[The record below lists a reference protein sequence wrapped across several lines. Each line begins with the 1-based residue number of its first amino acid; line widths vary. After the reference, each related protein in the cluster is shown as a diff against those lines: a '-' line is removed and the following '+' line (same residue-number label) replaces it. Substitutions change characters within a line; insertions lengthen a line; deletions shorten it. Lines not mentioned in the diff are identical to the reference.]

1 MKSGY
6 LLRLKLRR
14 AREARRRQIGLG
26 LISGWLLLLVGA
38 FKWLYAANSS
48 QGAALAFMVVGGLF
62 FAAGLLCP
70 SLLRTVESAL
80 RAAGNWIGH
89 GIFSVLLTVTYFCVI
104 TPVGLAMR
112 LGRGTAPFYF
122 GQGVP
127 EGWTPKIID
136 DGSPAGESGNYRP
149 LLLQPLVVFAYFI
162 RLRRF
167 VLIPILV
174 FLLVAGLVLFFVKS
188 SVLAPL
194 IYTLF

>member
-1 MKSGY
+1 MQSGY

-14 AREARRRQIGLG
+14 VREARRRQIGLG
-26 LISGWLLLLVGA
+26 LIGGWLLLLVGA

-48 QGAALAFMVVGGLF
+48 QGAAVAFMIAGGML

-70 SLLRTVESAL
+70 SLLRPVESAL
-80 RAAGNWIGH
+80 RTAGNWLGH
-89 GIFSVLLTVTYFCVI
+89 GIFSVVLTATYFCVI
-104 TPVGLAMR
+104 TPVGLVMR
-112 LGRGTAPFYF
+112 VGRGTAPFYS
-122 GQGVP
+122 GQGAP

-136 DGSPAGESGNYRP
+136 DGSPAKANDNYRP

-162 RLRRF
+162 RMRRF

>member
-1 MKSGY
+1 MQSGY

-14 AREARRRQIGLG
+14 AREARRRQVGLG
-26 LISGWLLLLVGA
+26 LIGGWLLLFVGV

-62 FAAGLLCP
+62 FVAGLLCP
-70 SLLRTVESAL
+70 SLLRPVESAL

-136 DGSPAGESGNYRP
+136 DGSPAKTNDNYRP

>member
-1 MKSGY
+1 MQSGY

-26 LISGWLLLLVGA
+26 LIGGWLLLLLGT
-38 FKWLYAANSS
+38 FKWLYVANSS
-48 QGAALAFMVVGGLF
+48 QGAAVAFMVAGGVL

-70 SLLRTVESAL
+70 SRLRPVESAL
-80 RAAGNWIGH
+80 RAAGNGIGH
-89 GIFSVLLTVTYFCVI
+89 GIFSGLLTVAYFCVI

-112 LGRGTAPFYF
+112 LARGPAPFYS
-122 GQGVP
+122 GQGAP
-127 EGWTPKIID
+127 EGWTPKVID
-136 DGSPAGESGNYRP
+136 DGSPAGASSNYRP

-167 VLIPILV
+167 VLIPVLV
-174 FLLVAGLVLFFVKS
+174 FLLIAGLVLFFVKS